1 MLDITGVATQGHF
14 GDVEDRIVSMATQG
28 FFTELEY
35 VAPKILD
42 LEISI
47 RSSGSQIG
55 ITRRNGIQIRGSRGG
70 VDVV

>member
-35 VAPKILD
+35 VPPKILT
-42 LEISI
+42 LQIGIS
-47 RSSGSQIG
+47 SSGSQIG
-55 ITRRNGIQIRGSRGG
+55 ITKGDGIQIRGSRGG